1 MRAAARRAPRTR
13 PALVVTVSARG
24 RQPLGRGLASW
35 LASVAPKSARGAL
48 DIAIVSDVEMRRLNR
63 EFRQVDASTDVLSFS
78 SETRAGALQVG
89 TSLRGIPYLGDIAIA
104 AGVARRQAAEQRH
117 SMAVE
122 LKVLALHGLLHLL
135 GYDHETDDGQM
146 RRLEERLRHRAGL
159 PSGLIARVPGTHT
172 RA

>member
-1 MRAAARRAPRTR
+1 MRVAARRAPGTR

-35 LASVAPKSARGAL
+35 LASVAPKSARGML

-63 EFRQVDASTDVLSFS
+63 EFRHVDASTDVLSFPS
-78 SETRAGALQVG
+78 DSRAGAAHSRTG
-89 TSLRGIPYLGDIAIA
+89 AGEIPHLGDVAIA
-104 AGVARRQAAEQRH
+104 AGIARRQAAAQRH
-117 SMAVE
+117 SVAVE

-146 RRLEERLRHRAGL
+146 RRLEERLRRQAGL
-159 PSGLIARVPGTHT
+159 PSGLIARVPVIRT